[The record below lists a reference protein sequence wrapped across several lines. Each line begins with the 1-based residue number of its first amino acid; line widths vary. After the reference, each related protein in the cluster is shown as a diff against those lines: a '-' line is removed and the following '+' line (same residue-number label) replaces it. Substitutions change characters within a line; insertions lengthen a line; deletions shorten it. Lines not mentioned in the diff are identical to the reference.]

1 MADGDADASISVPCA
16 CGRRSDFRGGSCS
29 LRTSLPASDS
39 VVFRG
44 ADRLSSAVKDFKD
57 VAGLEP
63 FVDEAERLA
72 KEAERM
78 RYERERARYM
88 EQKLRRQAAED
99 RIRDSDPKQGGEYY
113 NRFHFRDLTVF
124 DLDKESPFG
133 PMRFTD
139 AVYKTADD
147 YELCEGINFYSVRIA
162 SSDVGFPIHVYGTVI
177 ARDSL
182 DRMCVYLFRRDRDHC
197 QLINSEE
204 ESLILTGPKRGL
216 ALISEDYVEID
227 LKIKDHQGWDK
238 ELNKGFLTIDEPR
251 NLEGR
256 ELESGSLST
265 RLSTVD
271 VMYGI
276 VENAVEGTISI
287 EVQQGGFNGEITA
300 HTTSVLNS
308 LVLYDSQVVGGITG
322 DDTGVIKLMRPVVSV
337 CVKDMLI
344 IVAQTSDGT
353 CKLTITFTPKVNGR
367 EEEVVTVG
375 ATKMRVK
382 VAWSVMD
389 F

>member
-1 MADGDADASISVPCA
+1 MADGESSVSVPC
-16 CGRRSDFRGGSCS
+16 GRFTRGSSS
-29 LRTSLPASDS
+29 LRTSSSASDS
-39 VVFRG
+39 VVFCG
-44 ADRLSSAVKDFKD
+44 ADRLSSAVKDFRE

-99 RIRDSDPKQGGEYY
+99 SIRDSDPKQGGEYY
-113 NRFHFRDLTVF
+113 NRFHFRDLTIF
-124 DLDKESPFG
+124 DLDAESPLG

-139 AVYKTADD
+139 AVYKTTDD

-162 SSDVGFPIHVYGTVI
+162 TSDVGFPIHVYGTVI

-227 LKIKDHQGWDK
+227 LKIKDHQGQDR
-238 ELNKGFLTIDEPR
+238 ELGKGFLTIDEPR

-256 ELESGSLST
+256 ELESGCLST

-271 VMYGI
+271 VIYGV
-276 VENAVEGTISI
+276 VENAVEGTIAI
-287 EVQQGGFNGEITA
+287 EVLQGSFNGKITA
-300 HTTSVLNS
+300 HTASVLNS
-308 LVLYDSQVVGGITG
+308 LVLYDNQVVDAITG
-322 DDTGVIKLMRPVVSV
+322 GDTGAIKLMQPVIFV
-337 CVKDMLI
+337 CVKDKLI

-353 CKLTITFTPKVNGR
+353 SKRTIKFTPKINGR
-367 EEEVVTVG
+367 EEDVATVG
-375 ATKMRVK
+375 ATKMRIK
-382 VAWSVMD
+382 VAWSVVD

>member
-1 MADGDADASISVPCA
+1 MADGDVSVSVPC
-16 CGRRSDFRGGSCS
+16 GSRRDFTRGSCS
-29 LRTSLPASDS
+29 LRTFSSATDS

-44 ADRLSSAVKDFKD
+44 GDRLSSAVKDFKE

-63 FVDEAERLA
+63 FVDEAERLT

-113 NRFHFRDLTVF
+113 NRYHFSDLTRL
-124 DLDKESPFG
+124 DLDEESPRG

-139 AVYKTADD
+139 AVYKTAAD
-147 YELCEGINFYSVRIA
+147 YELCEGINVYAVRITT
-162 SSDVGFPIHVYGTVI
+162 SDVGFPIHVYGTVI

-182 DRMCVYLFRRDRDHC
+182 DRRCVYLFRRDRDHC

-227 LKIKDHQGWDK
+227 LKIKDHQGQDK
-238 ELNKGFLTIDEPR
+238 ELSKGFLTIDEPR

-271 VMYGI
+271 VIYGV
-276 VENAVEGTISI
+276 VENAVEGTIAI
-287 EVQQGGFNGEITA
+287 EVLQGGFNGKITA

-308 LVLYDSQVVGGITG
+308 LVLYDSQVVGAITG
-322 DDTGVIKLMRPVVSV
+322 GDTEVIKLMQPVISV
-337 CVKDMLI
+337 CVKDKLI

-353 CKLTITFTPKVNGR
+353 SKWTITFTPKVNGR
-367 EEEVVTVG
+367 EEDVVTVG